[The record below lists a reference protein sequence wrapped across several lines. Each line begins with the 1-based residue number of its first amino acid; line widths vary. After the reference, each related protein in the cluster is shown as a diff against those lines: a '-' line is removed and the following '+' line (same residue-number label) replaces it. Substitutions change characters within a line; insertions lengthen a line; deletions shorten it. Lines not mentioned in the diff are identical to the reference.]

1 MDSGLWV
8 WLHGAVIHFPVA
20 LSVLAV
26 FCDTAAWCSEPRP
39 AAVRLFAAGGYALYL
54 AALGSAP
61 AVVSG
66 LVLTRGEMLGHG
78 ALRWHHLFA
87 WPAWGLLVAL
97 AVARV
102 LQADTPTRRERAVSL
117 AGVWLMAVLMGGA
130 GHWGGLLTRSFP

>member
-1 MDSGLWV
+1 MDSGFWER
-8 WLHGAVIHFPVA
+8 LHGALIHFPIA

-26 FCDTAAWCSEPRP
+26 ICDTVAWCNDSRP
-39 AAVRLFAAGGYALYL
+39 VAVRLFAAGSYALYL
-54 AALGSAP
+54 AALGSVP

-87 WPAWGLLVAL
+87 WPAWGLLLTL
-97 AVARV
+97 AVAR
-102 LQADTPTRRERAVSL
+102 LFQAGQPTRREQALSL
-117 AGVWLMAVLMGGA
+117 AGLWLMAVLMGGT